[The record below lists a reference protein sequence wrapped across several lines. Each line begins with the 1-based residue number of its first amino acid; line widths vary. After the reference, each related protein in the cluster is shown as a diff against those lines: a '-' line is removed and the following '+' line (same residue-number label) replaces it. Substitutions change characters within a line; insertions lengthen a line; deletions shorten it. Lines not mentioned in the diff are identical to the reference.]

1 MEYLVGFAI
10 FGLIVYGIV
19 KAVGGNRYAE
29 MTEEEF
35 EADAK
40 RASQI
45 APAIMG
51 FQKVIDPSHR
61 VEYVQEEN
69 EKIEA
74 ESAESGDRPE
84 AGTKPRK
91 TDYEIPE

>member
-1 MEYLVGFAI
+1 MS
-10 FGLIVYGIV
+10 
-19 KAVGGNRYAE
+19 
-29 MTEEEF
+29 EEEF

-40 RASQI
+40 RVSQI
-45 APAIMG
+45 APAIMS

-74 ESAESGDRPE
+74 ESAESGDRPG
-84 AGTKPRK
+84 AGADAHKK
-91 TDYEIPE
+91 DYEIPE